1 MSNPNRDWK
10 ILSWNVRGMNDSRKW
25 NAFRNTIEASTCVAF
40 CFQETKKHS
49 FDVSFLEFNNFA
61 FYPSDDASGKLLTVW
76 NSSLFSGIVIDMNR
90 FALTVKLTS
99 LQSGQEWFLTNIYEP
114 CSAGGR
120 AGLIMMSQPMIY
132 GL

>member
-1 MSNPNRDWK
+1 VWPSVFRKPKNTLLMSVSSN
-10 ILSWNVRGMNDSRKW
+10 
-25 NAFRNTIEASTCVAF
+25 F
-40 CFQETKKHS
+40 CPRR
-49 FDVSFLEFNNFA
+49 FNNFA